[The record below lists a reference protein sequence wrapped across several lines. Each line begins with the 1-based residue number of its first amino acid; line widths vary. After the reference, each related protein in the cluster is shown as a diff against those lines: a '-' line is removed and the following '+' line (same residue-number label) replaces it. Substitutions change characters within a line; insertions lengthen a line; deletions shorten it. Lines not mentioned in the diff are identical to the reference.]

1 MQRLIENRQL
11 ASIITMFLIVQFGGL
26 LVLSLLVSSSQFSV
40 ISGSAANSTISVV
53 WYFAYIVVAA
63 MLILLITKYI
73 HGDILFIIIEAVAII
88 SASFFVFLI
97 VLSYFFSNVSAT
109 ALYAASLILA
119 VLLVI
124 AKNRMPYLRNTLAI
138 IASIGIGVILGINF
152 SFLAAL
158 FFMAL
163 IAIYDYVAV
172 FITKHMI
179 TLAQGISS
187 RNLAF
192 LIGSSDV
199 EAMPK
204 ENFTKNELRS
214 YDRKTMDT
222 IKKNPY
228 LSRIVKQ
235 GKLPVVSQVQLG
247 AGDLGI
253 PLMVA
258 VSAFATF
265 GNYFTSIVIA
275 IGAGIGLIA
284 TMWFLRKYQR
294 PLPAIPPLFS
304 FICFALGVEF
314 IISQTLFAVLLI
326 AIGAFTMFFGIV
338 WTLRKGAK

>member
-26 LVLSLLVSSSQFSV
+26 LVLSLLVSSTQFSV
-40 ISGSAANSTISVV
+40 VSGSASNSTMSVV

-63 MLILLITKYI
+63 VLILFVTKYI
-73 HGDILFIIIEAVAII
+73 HGDVIFVVIEALAII

-97 VLSYFFSNVSAT
+97 VFSHFFGNADPLVLYSA
-109 ALYAASLILA
+109 ALIASI
-119 VLLVI
+119 LLVI
-124 AKNRMPYLRNTLAI
+124 AKNKKPHLRNTLAI
-138 IASIGIGVILGINF
+138 IASIGVGVILGINF
-152 SFLAAL
+152 SFYASL

-163 IAIYDYVAV
+163 IAVYDYVAV

-204 ENFTKNELRS
+204 GSFTKEELRT
-214 YDRKTMDT
+214 YDKNTMDQ

-228 LSRIVKQ
+228 LSKIVKQ

-265 GNYFTSIVIA
+265 GNYFTSIVVV
-275 IGAGIGLIA
+275 IGSAMGLIA

-304 FICFALGVEF
+304 FICFALGAEF
-314 IISQTLFAVLLI
+314 ILSQTFFAVSLI
-326 AIGAFTMFFGIV
+326 AIGAFAMLFGIV